1 MAQSILFGSRFV
13 FHDAEAVGEKETL
26 AELKCSAAACGIK
39 TTAEK
44 KQAIEG
50 LDSFLYDSGLNKKQV
65 ILYGDI
71 PAFAYILDME
81 PAIYTTWADLDSNRL
96 SLLEQ
101 DLDTLH
107 QSGKTPVVL
116 LGKEALDIRAQ
127 QGKTDSKLDAIHAS
141 VCGISC
147 SCIIDMRKNAK

>member
-1 MAQSILFGSRFV
+1 M
-13 FHDAEAVGEKETL
+13 
-26 AELKCSAAACGIK
+26 
-39 TTAEK
+39 
-44 KQAIEG
+44 
-50 LDSFLYDSGLNKKQV
+50 

-127 QGKTDSKLDAIHAS
+127 QGKTDSKLDAIHAFMKAS
-141 VCGISC
+141 GYVMVYENNLFAVYHVVVS
-147 SCIIDMRKNAK
+147 